1 MLVLSRQVDE
11 SIVINDN
18 IVVTVLSVE
27 GDRVK
32 IGIRAPRE
40 IIILRYELWQ
50 AMKEQEQI
58 AADLASK
65 EDPTSVKGLRE
76 LLPDEG
82 NNALDQ
88 D

>member
-1 MLVLSRQVDE
+1 
-11 SIVINDN
+11 
-18 IVVTVLSVE
+18 
-27 GDRVK
+27 
-32 IGIRAPRE
+32 
-40 IIILRYELWQ
+40 
-50 AMKEQEQI
+50 MKEQEQI

>member
-11 SIVINDN
+11 SIVIDDN

-50 AMKEQEQI
+50 AMKDQEQI
-58 AADLASK
+58 AAGLSSREEPPSFKGVQEFLA
-65 EDPTSVKGLRE
+65 
-76 LLPDEG
+76 DEG
-82 NNALDQ
+82 KNAPDQ

>member
-11 SIVINDN
+11 SIVIDDN

-58 AADLASK
+58 ASDLASR
-65 EDPTSVKGLRE
+65 EDPSSLKGLPE
-76 LLPDEG
+76 FLAEEENNVPDP
-82 NNALDQ
+82 D
-88 D
+88 

>member
-11 SIVINDN
+11 SIVIDDN
-18 IVVTVLSVE
+18 IVITVLSVE

-58 AADLASK
+58 AADLASRP
-65 EDPTSVKGLRE
+65 DPKSLKGLRDFLADE
-76 LLPDEG
+76 AEDAPD
-82 NNALDQ
+82 
-88 D
+88 

>member
-11 SIVINDN
+11 SIVIDDN
-18 IVVTVLSVE
+18 IVITVLSVD

-58 AADLASK
+58 AADLASQN
-65 EDPTSVKGLRE
+65 DPQSLKGLRKFLTDE
-76 LLPDEG
+76 AEETPD
-82 NNALDQ
+82 
-88 D
+88 